1 MATRPARRRT
11 FRTVL
16 LAALAAPLAMT
27 ARGAVT
33 WEELAAQ
40 PAPPDGLRQAYADE
54 SPLQFGVLR
63 LPPGPGP
70 HPVAVVIH
78 GGCWE
83 SEYDL
88 RHIEPASAALTEAG
102 VATWTL
108 EYRRLGDKGGGWPG
122 TLLDVARGVDHLR
135 VLAAEQ
141 PLDLAR
147 VVLVG
152 HSAGGH
158 LALWAAGRARLPEGS
173 ELRTGEPLPVRGVVA
188 LAAISDLRRYA
199 LGDDSCNR
207 SAEKLIGGGER
218 RYGDRYAQA
227 SPLELAPLGVAV
239 RLVHGTDDF
248 IVPLSQSR
256 RFATQEGEGNRDVD
270 LAILPGVGHFD
281 LVAPFAPAWREV
293 QQRVLELAWR

>member
-1 MATRPARRRT
+1 MALRRARRRT
-11 FRTVL
+11 FRGVM

-33 WEELAAQ
+33 WEQLAAQ
-40 PAPPDGLRQAYADE
+40 PAPPDGLRIAYAGE

-63 LPPGPGP
+63 VPPGAGP

-83 SEYDL
+83 AEYDL
-88 RHIEPASAALTEAG
+88 RHVELASAALAEAG
-102 VATWTL
+102 IATWTL
-108 EYRRLGDKGGGWPG
+108 EYRRLGDDGGGWPG
-122 TLLDVARGVDHLR
+122 TLLDVARGVDYLR
-135 VLAAEQ
+135 VLAAER

-173 ELRTGEPLPVRGVVA
+173 ELRVGEPLPIRGVVA

-207 SAEKLIGGGER
+207 SAKKLVGGER
-218 RYGDRYAQA
+218 RYDGRYAQA
-227 SPLELAPLGVAV
+227 NPFELAPLGVAV
-239 RLVHGTDDF
+239 RLVHGTDDL

-256 RFATQEGEGNRDVD
+256 RFATREREGNRDVD

-293 QQRVLELAWR
+293 QRRILELAWR